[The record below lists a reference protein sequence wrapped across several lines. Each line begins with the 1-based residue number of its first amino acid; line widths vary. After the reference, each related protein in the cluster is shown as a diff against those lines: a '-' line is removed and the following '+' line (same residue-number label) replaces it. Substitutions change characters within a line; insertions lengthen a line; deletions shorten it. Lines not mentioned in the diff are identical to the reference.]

1 MIEVYN
7 RDNFDYEKNGNM
19 TLFPE
24 SCTVTAELN
33 GTWYM
38 DIIHPLD
45 EEGRWKYITE
55 EAVIA
60 APTFMGKKQLFR
72 VDDVEKT
79 DTEVTAKAYPI
90 FFDSADD
97 CFLYDVR
104 PTGKSGQQALNEMTA
119 GSRYHARSN
128 ITSGSTAYFV
138 RRNLMDAI
146 NGEESPT
153 FLERWGGEMLFDNYT
168 IIINEQVGAD
178 HGVEIRYGKNM
189 AAVRH
194 HIDMSQ
200 IVTRIVPVA
209 FNGRMLSEMCV
220 DSANINKYVRVY
232 VKEMR
237 FENIKMEEDVE
248 GDEET
253 DTVICADQAALDT
266 ALKEACMQ
274 QFASGIDLPAVTIE
288 VDLVELSNTE
298 EYKDFQALE
307 TIGLGDTVHC
317 YNRIIGLSTAARAVK
332 VVWDCIYDEIKA
344 VTLGNYEQN
353 YFTGLSSDAAKIE
366 RVVTEDGGLMA
377 EKVKGILNGMK
388 TQLRLQNTVSEKQ
401 EVRAIL
407 FEDLDPESELY
418 GALSIGTKGWEIADK
433 RTADGRD
440 WEWTTAA
447 TANGIV
453 ADAIITGLLSDKKGR
468 NFWDLDTGEFS
479 LSSTATVG
487 GKTVDAI
494 AQGKVD
500 AQTQSD
506 IFNKLT
512 SNGKL
517 KGIYM
522 KDGELYINASYLISG
537 YISADRIHGG
547 RLTLGGSN
555 NTNGLFR
562 LLDASGKEV
571 VSGNKEGLSAVKG
584 KIGGFTIDSAQ
595 IFGGDPEIGITA
607 LQLPSENMKWAVAV
621 GADSYESYGNAPFR
635 VSKSGE
641 MHAEQ
646 GEFSGTLKAAGGEF
660 NGDITVNGF
669 PESKYPIKLKNSA
682 NAYFGIGGT
691 GFLLAKNGQFIML
704 DYDETAWI
712 PRLYGGTYSSI
723 DEKSFVLSGRDSD
736 LYLDA
741 DGMFK
746 SIWTRKHKTE
756 DVANVHISSEGY
768 FYRVSSSSR
777 RYKTDESTDLGDIK
791 PEKLYKLPV
800 KVFRYKDG
808 YLDETDNFSG
818 RKVIGFIAEDVEKI
832 FPEAVSYE
840 DGAPETWKERIMIPA
855 MLKLIQEQNERL
867 ERLEKDVF
875 GYPAAQVK

>member
-1 MIEVYN
+1 MIEIYGRN
-7 RDNFDYEKNGNM
+7 NPDYEKNGDM

-24 SCTVTAELN
+24 VCTVTAELN
-33 GTWYM
+33 GAWYM

-72 VDDVEKT
+72 VDDMEKT
-79 DTEVTAKAYPI
+79 DTEVTAKAYPV

-97 CFLYDVR
+97 CFLFDVR
-104 PTGKSGQQALNEMTA
+104 PTGKNGQQALNKMTA
-119 GSRYHARSN
+119 GSKYSARSN

-153 FLERWGGEMLFDNYT
+153 FLERWGGEILFDNYT

-189 AAVRH
+189 AAVRYH
-194 HIDMSQ
+194 VDMSQ
-200 IVTRIVPVA
+200 LVTRIVPVA
-209 FNGRMLSEMCV
+209 FNGRTMSEMYV
-220 DSANINKYVRVY
+220 DSSNISRYVRVY
-232 VKEMR
+232 TKEMR
-237 FENIKMEEDVE
+237 FENIKMEEDAE
-248 GDEET
+248 GSEEA
-253 DTVICADQAALDT
+253 DVIICADQTELDT
-266 ALKEACMQ
+266 MLKEACMQ
-274 QFASGIDLPAVTIE
+274 QYASGIDLPAVTIE

-298 EYKDFQALE
+298 EYKDFQELE

-317 YNRIIGLSTAARAVK
+317 YNRILELSTAARAVK
-332 VVWDCIYDEIKA
+332 IVWDCIYNEIQT
-344 VTLGNYEQN
+344 VTLGSYEQN

-377 EKVKGILNGMK
+377 ERVKGILNGMQ

-401 EVRAIL
+401 QVRAIL

-453 ADAIITGLLSDKKGR
+453 ADAIITGLLADKLGR
-468 NFWDLDTGEFS
+468 NFWNLDTGEFS
-479 LSSTATVG
+479 LSSTVTVG
-487 GKTVDAI
+487 GKTVESI
-494 AQGKVD
+494 ARDTVD
-500 AQTQSD
+500 AQTQDD

-512 SNGKL
+512 NDGKL

-522 KDGELYINASYLISG
+522 KEGELYINASYLKSG
-537 YISADRIHGG
+537 YLSADRIYGG
-547 RLTLGGSN
+547 TLTLGGSN
-555 NTNGLFR
+555 NTNGLFQ
-562 LLDASGKEV
+562 LLDVSGKEI
-571 VSGNKEGLSAVKG
+571 VSGNKDGLSAVKG
-584 KIGGFTIDSAQ
+584 KIGGFTIDSTQ
-595 IFGGDPEIGITA
+595 IFGGDPNIGITA
-607 LQLPSENMKWAVAV
+607 LQLPSNNMNWAIAV

-641 MHAEQ
+641 MHAEK

-669 PESKYPIKLKNSA
+669 PESKYPIKLKNSS

-723 DEKSFVLSGRDSD
+723 NEETFALNNRDSD

-746 SIWTRKHKTE
+746 SIWTRRHKTE
-756 DVANVHISSEGY
+756 DVANIHISSEGY

-777 RYKTDESTDLGDIK
+777 RYKTDESTELGDIK
-791 PEKLYKLPV
+791 PENLYKLPV

-808 YLDETDNFSG
+808 YLDESDSSE
-818 RKVIGFIAEDVEKI
+818 KKLIIGFIAEDVQEI
-832 FPEAVSYE
+832 FPEAVSFE
-840 DGAPETWKERIMIPA
+840 NGKPETWKERIMIPA
-855 MLKLIQEQNERL
+855 MLKLIQEQNERIKK
-867 ERLEKDVF
+867 LEKEVY
-875 GYPAAQVK
+875 GNL

>member
-1 MIEVYN
+1 MIEVYS
-7 RDNFDYEKNGNM
+7 RDNTDYEKNGDM

-33 GTWYM
+33 GAWFM
-38 DIIHPLD
+38 DIVHPLD

-55 EAVIA
+55 ESVIA

-72 VDDVEKT
+72 VDDIEKT
-79 DTEVTAKAYPI
+79 DTEVTAKAYPV
-90 FFDSADD
+90 FYDSADD
-97 CFLYDVR
+97 CFLFDVR
-104 PTGKSGQQALNEMTA
+104 PTGKNGQQALNEMTA

-128 ITSGSTAYFV
+128 ISSGSTAYFV

-168 IIINEQVGAD
+168 VIINEQIGSD

-189 AAVRH
+189 SAVRYH
-194 HIDMSQ
+194 VDMSQ
-200 IVTRIVPVA
+200 IITRIVPVA
-209 FNGRMLSEMCV
+209 FNGRTMTEMFV
-220 DSANINKYVRVY
+220 DSSNINKYARVY
-232 VKEMR
+232 TKEIR
-237 FENIKMEEDVE
+237 FENIKMKEDVE
-248 GDEET
+248 GSEEKN
-253 DTVICADQAALDT
+253 TVICADQAELDV
-266 ALKEACMQ
+266 ALKKACTQ
-274 QFASGIDLPAVTIE
+274 QYASGIDLPAVTIDI
-288 VDLVELSNTE
+288 DLVEISNTE
-298 EYKDFQALE
+298 EYRDFQALE
-307 TIGLGDTVHC
+307 SIGLGDTVHC
-317 YNRIIGLSTAARAVK
+317 YNRILGLSTNARAVK
-332 VVWDCIYDEIKA
+332 VVWDCIYDEIQA
-344 VTLGNYEQN
+344 VTLGSCEPN

-407 FEDLDPESELY
+407 FEDLDSESELY
-418 GALSIGTKGWEIADK
+418 GALSIGTKGWEIADR

-468 NFWDLDTGEFS
+468 NFWNLDTGEFS

-487 GKTVDAI
+487 GKTVEDI

-500 AQTQSD
+500 DQTQSD

-512 SNGKL
+512 DNGKH

-522 KDGELYINASYLISG
+522 KNGELYINASYMISG
-537 YISADRIHGG
+537 YLSANLIQGG
-547 RLTLGGSN
+547 TLTLGGSN
-555 NTNGLFR
+555 NVNGLFK

-571 VSGNKEGLSAVKG
+571 VSGNKDGLSAVKG
-584 KIGGFTIDSAQ
+584 KIGGFTIDSSQ
-595 IFGGDPEIGITA
+595 IFGGDPKIGIMA
-607 LQLPSENMKWAVAV
+607 LQLPSDNMKWAIAV
-621 GADSYESYGNAPFR
+621 GADSYESYAKAPFR

-641 MHAEQ
+641 MHAEK
-646 GEFSGTLKAAGGEF
+646 GEFSGTLKAAGGNF

-682 NAYFGIGGT
+682 DAYFGIGGT

-704 DYDETAWI
+704 DYDETAWT
-712 PRLYGGTYSSI
+712 PRLYGGTYSDI
-723 DEKSFVLSGRDSD
+723 DEKTFVLSGRDSD

-746 SIWTRKHKTE
+746 SIWTRRHKTE
-756 DVANVHISSEGY
+756 DVANIHISSEGY

-791 PEKLYKLPV
+791 PENLYNLPV
-800 KVFRYKDG
+800 KIFRYKDG
-808 YLDETDNFSG
+808 YLDESDGSANKF
-818 RKVIGFIAEDVEKI
+818 ILGFIAEDVDEV

-840 DGAPETWKERIMIPA
+840 DGKAETWKERIMIPA

-867 ERLEKDVF
+867 KKLEKCFDF
-875 GYPAAQVK
+875 MERGGK